1 MADASVGHN
10 SAKLQE
16 FVDRLYERE
25 TEKRSVAVD
34 IREIKGEAKD
44 QGFNVMALSRIVAEK
59 LRDSEKAAKEAQIAE
74 AVDQYKLQLGLV

>member
-1 MADASVGHN
+1 MADAIGHN

-16 FVDRLYERE
+16 FIDRLYERE

-44 QGFNVMALSRIVAEK
+44 QGFNVMAISRIVAEK
-59 LRDSEKAAKEAQIAE
+59 LRDSDKAAKEAQIAE

>member
-1 MADASVGHN
+1 MAEAGHN